1 MTSHLVSKRFCRRT
15 AMVAAIAAIGLS
27 ANAETATFTNVSQNI
42 KANTWWTHSSW
53 GNPAIWTVGDPPT
66 ALTVAPTNGQ
76 DIAFPPVGWTIPGS
90 DGKYSMPSAMRIS
103 TGELVGADSNAHLGN
118 GAVDPIVGKVSGD
131 TTYLIRHAE
140 PWGAQCQPM
149 RWFKVADP
157 NDFLGYWTVNNCMA
171 GFDLVGAS
179 STFTPE
185 LHSLQIRY
193 RPIVRVPESGKAVI
207 GDLQGVGALHK
218 QGGGELEIAGGG
230 TRQNVYV
237 DEGTLTL
244 RGRDSDDIK
253 SLIARSALHL
263 DASDA
268 STLTTTTEAKH
279 GFSGYTWV
287 TKWTDAVHGVGGA
300 SEDLS
305 THTGEYWVPWCL
317 PGFIAPQCS
326 PTGLPLVSFGS
337 NIDTVDIDR
346 FGPTNCMMKLDNRM
360 TNVREAFYVAQ
371 FPQSS
376 VASSS
381 TVLGDASTYHF
392 IADGAMFRDY
402 GIGVQNDDD
411 SERIHRIRNN
421 GGEVRIDNVR
431 WPIGDLDYGNSE
443 YRALTNLMVVSVAAS
458 TNSTV
463 GAIGCER
470 YYKYRSG
477 GFRLGELLVFTEP
490 LTRAERGRIN
500 EYLHSKWIGG
510 DVSAD
515 VGVLMARTN
524 ELSVGVSGEGKTA
537 RVNTLSMSDKG
548 GTLVKK
554 GEGTLEIGRFET
566 PPGSGVDAVRIDGG
580 SVMFNDTE
588 GQPETSAPAA
598 NPQLWLDAS
607 DVTTVETYQNGVL
620 YPGTN
625 FVAGWKDVRQGVNL
639 VAAPLTNCYPEMSES
654 SVRYP
659 TYTVFNGHRVIDF
672 GSRAGVD
679 TSHMV
684 MPWGR
689 HASSAQH
696 GSYAG
701 FMVVRTLIPRYSS
714 GFFSNSGMMFYRYD
728 GTLLSAFYR
737 NRDSQPM
744 RWSLNGKVCDPWDSD
759 KTGRVWTT
767 LNQTNDFFVVSFSS
781 PAWSTLVDLIAQDR
795 DPTVPTYS
803 GGGMQIAEVLLYD
816 RPLNDRE
823 RHGTETY
830 LMAKYGIGSG
840 SADVS
845 EVAVDTV
852 DVADGMA
859 ARIGAGGDTVLKVA
873 SVTGGNGEFVKEGD
887 GAMMLA
893 KASDITSFTVKGG
906 TLSWREADALK
917 REALFHFDAN
927 DSDDAFST
935 YQAIGPDAETTET
948 YVSHWRD
955 TRRNGTYAYGTSL
968 WSDFGGL
975 YAMHT
980 WTNPVLREVET
991 APGVQN
997 RVVDFGQ
1004 GRHFFA
1010 TNGKNG
1016 EFRKPDGS
1024 AYSREDPYVKW
1035 YDESSMMFSKTF
1047 KTVREAVCVMANHG
1061 DGVRV
1066 FADDA
1071 QTQSYGLNYSGQI
1084 FGVGPG
1090 SEAIDFARGAE
1101 NNYYLF
1107 SKTYV
1112 NGNIRTL
1119 MVSDNYDDTII
1130 TLDGERVYWNTKLA
1144 GTDFHVISAATSN
1157 EAPATINAFAMDR
1170 NCSAGGVLIGEQIAF
1185 DRRLTEKERTY
1196 LVGSL
1201 MHKWKG
1207 ASAVCW
1213 TNSID
1218 SLSVASGAT
1227 FDVGD
1232 DALEVGALAGG
1243 GTVSCGTLSLNEG
1256 ASLAF
1261 EIRSSV
1267 DYDSMTVSG
1276 ALKLPADAKLT
1287 VTTPNAKLIDEGEYV
1302 LLTANGGLE
1311 CAGSMPTLDHNFAPR
1326 RSLAISVK
1334 GDALVARV
1342 SKIGFLINIR

>member
-1 MTSHLVSKRFCRRT
+1 MMSHRVSKCFCRRV
-15 AMVAAIAAIGLS
+15 AMAAVVAVIGLS

-42 KANTWWTHSSW
+42 KATTWWARSSW

-66 ALTVAPTNGQ
+66 AMTVAPTNGQ
-76 DIAFPPVGWTIPGS
+76 DIAFPPVAWTILDS
-90 DGKYSMPSAMRIS
+90 DGKYSMPFAMRVS
-103 TGELVGADSNAHLGN
+103 TGELVGADGNAHLGD

-140 PWGAQCQPM
+140 PAGAAQCQPM

-179 STFTPE
+179 SSFTPV
-185 LHSLQIRY
+185 LHSLQIRC

-218 QGGGELEIAGGG
+218 QGGGELEIVGGG

-244 RGRDSDDIK
+244 RGHDSDDIK

-263 DASDA
+263 DASNA
-268 STLTTTTEAKH
+268 STLTTTTETKH

-305 THTGEYWVPWCL
+305 THTGEHWVPWCL
-317 PGFIAPQCS
+317 PGFIAPQRS

-337 NIDTVDIDR
+337 NFYAVDIDR
-346 FGPTNCMMKLDNRM
+346 LGPTNCMMTLDNRM

-371 FPQSS
+371 FPQST
-376 VASSS
+376 VADSS
-381 TVLGDASTYHF
+381 TVLGDASAYHF
-392 IADGAMFRDY
+392 AADGAMFRDY
-402 GIGVQNDDD
+402 AIGVQSDND
-411 SERIHRIRNN
+411 SERIYRIRNN

-431 WPIGDLDYGNSE
+431 WPIGDLRYDNPE
-443 YRALTNLMVVSVAAS
+443 YRAFTNLMVVSVAAS
-458 TNSTV
+458 TNSTF
-463 GAIGCER
+463 GAIGCDR
-470 YYKYRSG
+470 HYKYRSG

-515 VGVLMARTN
+515 VGVLVARTN
-524 ELSVGVSGEGKTA
+524 EFSVGVSGEGKTA

-554 GEGTLEIGRFET
+554 GDGTLEIGRFEV
-566 PPGSGVDAVRIDGG
+566 PSGSSIDAVRIDGG
-580 SVMFNDTE
+580 TVMFNDSE
-588 GQPETSAPAA
+588 GQTDASAPAA

-607 DVTTVETYQNGVL
+607 DMTTVETYQNSEF

-625 FVAGWKDVRQGVNL
+625 FVAGWKDVRPDVNL
-639 VAAPLTNCYPEMSES
+639 VAAPLANCYPEMSES

-659 TYTVFNGHRVIDF
+659 TYTVFKGHRVIDF
-672 GSRAGVD
+672 GSRPGVD

-689 HASSAQH
+689 FASSAQH

-701 FMVVRTLIPRYSS
+701 FMVVRRLITGGYSS
-714 GFFSNSGMMFYRYD
+714 GFFSNSGMTFYRS
-728 GTLLSAFYR
+728 GNTILSASYR
-737 NRDSQPM
+737 SRDSQPM

-759 KTGRVWTT
+759 KTGRVCTT
-767 LNQTNDFFVVSFSS
+767 LNQSSDFFVVSFSS
-781 PAWSTLVDLIAQDR
+781 PAWSTLVGLIAQDR
-795 DPTVPTYS
+795 DPTIPTYS

-823 RHGTETY
+823 RHCTETY

-840 SADVS
+840 STDVS
-845 EVAVDTV
+845 EVAVDAV

-859 ARIGAGGDTVLKVA
+859 ARIGVGGDTVLKVA

-887 GAMMLA
+887 GTMTLG
-893 KASDITSFTVKGG
+893 KASDVTSFTVKGG
-906 TLSWREADALK
+906 TLCWREAEALK
-917 REALFHFDAN
+917 SEALFHFDAN

-935 YQAIGPDAETTET
+935 YQATGPDAETTET

-955 TRRNGTYAYGTSL
+955 VRRNGTYAYGTPL
-968 WSDFGGL
+968 WSNFRGN

-1004 GRHFFA
+1004 GRHFYA
-1010 TNGKNG
+1010 TNGRSGKLC
-1016 EFRKPDGS
+1016 KPDGTQ
-1024 AYSREDPYVKW
+1024 YSREDPYIKW
-1035 YDESSMMFSKTF
+1035 YDEASMVFSKPFT
-1047 KTVREAVCVMANHG
+1047 TVREAVCVMANHG
-1061 DGVRV
+1061 DGVMV
-1066 FADDA
+1066 LADDA
-1071 QTQSYGLNYSGQI
+1071 QPGPQGLNYSGQI
-1084 FGVGPG
+1084 FGVVG
-1090 SEAIDFARGAE
+1090 SPIDFIRKGD
-1101 NNYYLF
+1101 NNATLF
-1107 SKTYV
+1107 SKTHV
-1112 NGNIRTL
+1112 NGDIRTL
-1119 MVSDNYDDTII
+1119 MVSDNHDDTII
-1130 TLDGERVYWNTKLA
+1130 TLDGESVHWDTRLA

-1157 EAPATINAFAMDR
+1157 EAPATISAFAMDR
-1170 NCSAGGVLIGEQIAF
+1170 DCSAGGVLIGEQIAF
-1185 DRRLTEKERTY
+1185 DRRLTEKERAY

-1218 SLSVASGAT
+1218 SISVAPGAT

-1243 GTVSCGTLSLNEG
+1243 GTVSCGMLSLNAG

-1276 ALKLPADAKLT
+1276 TLKFPADAKLT

-1302 LLTANGGLE
+1302 LLTANGGME
-1311 CAGSMPTLDHNFAPR
+1311 CAGSMPTLVHNFAPR
-1326 RSLAISVK
+1326 RSLAIAAK
-1334 GDALVARV
+1334 GNSLVARV
-1342 SKIGFLINIR
+1342 SKIGFLINVR